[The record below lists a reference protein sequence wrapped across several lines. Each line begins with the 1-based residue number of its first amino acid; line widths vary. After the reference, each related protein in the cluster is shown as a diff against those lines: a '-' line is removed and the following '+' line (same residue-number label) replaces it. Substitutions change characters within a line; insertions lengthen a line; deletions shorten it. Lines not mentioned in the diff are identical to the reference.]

1 MSNGMRGMLG
11 AYARFGK
18 EAQGTTVK
26 EVLQNAN
33 ADFNIGMESVYTKD
47 GKVIPNQFRTFRE
60 DTDETFGVVK
70 GTYKVMQN
78 ERLLNISD
86 DLVKRGVVDWDRIGL
101 VDNGRKIVASFKMP
115 DGFSIG
121 GMDSVDQYIMLQNTN
136 DGSGGIRILP
146 SNVRVEC
153 GNQFTYM
160 QNLLN
165 KMGVDKNALT
175 IRHSSR
181 QEDRIAQ
188 LVEALKIVD
197 HLNQTFMETATELI
211 NVEMSQD
218 ERINFYIDTLGLKQS
233 EDMMKGGKDYD
244 ANNPYG
250 LGTRGQNTL
259 TTLLDL
265 ETSDTNTLNGMENSA
280 WAAFNVA
287 TEYIDH
293 AWSHSKDG
301 KSSDSK
307 VESAIVGAGARMKS
321 NAWETITEMY
331 C

>member
-18 EAQGTTVK
+18 EAEGTTVK

-33 ADFNIGMESVYTKD
+33 ADFNIGMESIYTKD

-86 DLVKRGVVDWDRIGL
+86 DLVKREKVIWDRIGL

-115 DGFSIG
+115 EGFSIG
-121 GMDSVDQYIMLQNTN
+121 GMDDVDQYIMLQNTN

-146 SNVRVEC
+146 SNVRIAC
-153 GNQFTYM
+153 SNQFTYM
-160 QNLLN
+160 QSLLN
-165 KMGVDKNALT
+165 KMGINKNALT
-175 IRHSSR
+175 IRHSAR

-188 LVEALKIVD
+188 LVEALRIVD

-218 ERINFYIDTLGLKQS
+218 ERINFYIDTLGLKQN

-259 TTLLDL
+259 TELLEL
-265 ETSDTNTLNGMENSA
+265 ELAPTNQLNGMGGSA
-280 WAAFNVA
+280 WGCFNTA

-293 AWSHSKDG
+293 SWTYSKDG

-321 NAWETITEMY
+321 KAWETITEMY
-331 C
+331 A